1 MRISTRLL
9 LLSFELLTVVAVI
22 YMAVE
27 VQNGMEFATTRQI
40 SNEKEY
46 FTDVELGDLSDLSG
60 QTLVGTEVK
69 NLIKK
74 YLDPY
79 SIRIVDGDTDKV
91 YADKQSAVGAVES
104 TALYSCLLMEKG
116 VNGEYQVTTR
126 ADRAIR
132 ISFTRET
139 EEPVTETLDYT
150 GLAGAIGW
158 TGSMPTQDFLDT
170 AGDTIVALKNQNA
183 LLAQHNTFQV
193 SSGTVLPQTRNALDF
208 VPTDL
213 IVKSSSGS
221 TGYLNLNGTTDA
233 AVPATSDKKEL
244 ELFAG
249 VSVVLEYE
257 DDTLVKCTIIN
268 EGQEALSYKS
278 LQIYEN

>member
-139 EEPVTETLDYT
+139 EEPVMETLDYT

-233 AVPATSDKKEL
+233 AAPAPGDKKEL
-244 ELFAG
+244 ELFTG